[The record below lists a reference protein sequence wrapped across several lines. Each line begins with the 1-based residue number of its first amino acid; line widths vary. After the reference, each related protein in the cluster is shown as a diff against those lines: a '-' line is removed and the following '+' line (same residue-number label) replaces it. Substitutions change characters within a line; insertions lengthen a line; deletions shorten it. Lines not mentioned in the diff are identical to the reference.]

1 MAKPKKPLPAAP
13 RRPPPLAVPA
23 DVAAQFVATGDVP
36 GSPQTSS
43 DAPKKTSA
51 DVHSPQGAGA
61 SNGASVDVYGLSKTP
76 ADVHTVVPLVSGSSE
91 RLATLGRTPRD
102 RLVARQTGERARRTV
117 YLSPTTDAA
126 LEDHCRVEGR
136 EVSWVVEQAVRRFL
150 SL

>member
-43 DAPKKTSA
+43 DASTRLPI
-51 DVHSPQGAGA
+51 DVHGRSGT
-61 SNGASVDVYGLSKTP
+61 SNGASAESPT
-76 ADVHTVVPLVSGSSE
+76 DVHELLKTSSDVRSE
-91 RLATLGRTPRD
+91 RIEASSRTPRD
-102 RLVARQTGERARRTV
+102 RLVARQAGARARRTV

-136 EVSWVVEQAVRRFL
+136 EVSWVVEQAVRRL
-150 SL
+150 LGL